1 MRYAKVIHPGKCLQY
16 TGTTVEGTPAN
27 REEWEKYDFYPTY
40 DIVGEVLMVN
50 GVIVLKV
57 DDGIYVPMDGGL
69 EEVNEEYYHEH
80 KGNWRELRESTLHSI
95 SHIEDYIRD
104 KFKSRR
110 PELGIIRSR
119 ANYYISIF
127 KKHRMEHADHY
138 VDAYQKYSAGLIQIH
153 LLGLDSLPEDA
164 RTIAGYAMDVIRSEQ
179 EDLEN
184 YTIVSWVVG
193 VCTDAYL
200 SIIGSQSQ
208 GNQDK
213 VFREVF
219 IEYSKSLYV

>member
-1 MRYAKVIHPGKCLQY
+1 M
-16 TGTTVEGTPAN
+16 
-27 REEWEKYDFYPTY
+27 
-40 DIVGEVLMVN
+40 
-50 GVIVLKV
+50 
-57 DDGIYVPMDGGL
+57 
-69 EEVNEEYYHEH
+69 
-80 KGNWRELRESTLHSI
+80 
-95 SHIEDYIRD
+95 
-104 KFKSRR
+104 
-110 PELGIIRSR
+110 
-119 ANYYISIF
+119 SIF
-127 KKHRMEHADHY
+127 KMHRMEHADHY
-138 VDAYQKYSAGLIQIH
+138 LDAYLKYSSGLIQTH

-164 RTIAGYAMDVIRSEQ
+164 RTIAGYAMNVIKSEQ
-179 EDLEN
+179 EDPED